1 MLDGRRRRLC
11 RALFI
16 EQIFQ
21 LPGWATAGAVADR
34 RRPPDVLA
42 SRSCEHRVVLVNLIV
57 DLLYPLIDPR
67 VRVRAASDS
76 TTASRHSPPA
86 PRSRQATEPAAQPH
100 GELRLDACPAPARS
114 LPAASSPPLGPTY
127 DRYANLL
134 SFGQDPRWRRFLV
147 SRLDGRPRR
156 HRARRRLRHRGRR
169 ARARAAEGLLRGRR
183 RPEPGDARRGAPPAR
198 ARSRNERVRLVEAS
212 AEELPFEDA
221 SFDGLTAAYL
231 LRYLD
236 DLPAGLRELA
246 RVAAAGRDGRAARLR
261 RPAEPARTP
270 RMGRLGRLRPPPRRP
285 RDLARLARGRPLPRR
300 QHPRIRRALAGTAA
314 AHRPA
319 RGRLRGRRRRSASAS
334 AAAPSSG
341 AGARDRSA
349 AGVLRARPG
358 RLARLR
364 HAAAPALHGLAPEL
378 RRDRRLPRAAPLR
391 GPARGRAASR
401 SSSPSASRRTRW
413 TS

>member
-1 MLDGRRRRLC
+1 MPGTRTELARG
-11 RALFI
+11 LF
-16 EQIFQ
+16 
-21 LPGWATAGAVADR
+21 
-34 RRPPDVLA
+34 
-42 SRSCEHRVVLVNLIV
+42 
-57 DLLYPLIDPR
+57 
-67 VRVRAASDS
+67 AA
-76 TTASRHSPPA
+76 
-86 PRSRQATEPAAQPH
+86 
-100 GELRLDACPAPARS
+100 
-114 LPAASSPPLGPTY
+114 LGPTY

-147 SRLDGRPRR
+147 SRLEVGPDDTVVDVACGT
-156 HRARRRLRHRGRR
+156 RGRR

-198 ARSRNERVRLVEAS
+198 SHCRNEPGAPGRGLGG
-212 AEELPFEDA
+212 ELPFEDA

-246 RVAAAGRDGRAARLR
+246 RVVRPGATAALLDFGVPPSPLPRLAWDVWVDFGL
-261 RPAEPARTP
+261 PLA
-270 RMGRLGRLRPPPRRP
+270 RP

-300 QHPRIRRALAGTAA
+300 QHPRRSTSAGQCRSSSPPCA
-314 AHRPA
+314 RPA
-319 RGRLRGRRRRSASAS
+319 SRTSRPSASAS

-341 AGARDRSA
+341 AVARDRSA

-391 GPARGRAASR
+391 GPARGRARRLLPRPRHLRARVGRAERPAAADEDPRARARRPDRRAAGDRRRDRDRRSARVQRLAAGLRRDRARARRPSTTSSCSAARSTTARASR
-401 SSSPSASRRTRW
+401 SPGAPSRC
-413 TS
+413 